1 MYKFFNIFFVLLI
14 LIFFTSTYKYYS
26 SNRNIKEKEF
36 NRNNIDQIINEK
48 IVNLPILSNDTSN
61 VIEFNNSIFNES
73 DKNKRR
79 NFWDLL
85 KSKWKKKQL

>member
-48 IVNLPILSNDTSN
+48 IVNLPILSNDTNN

-85 KSKWKKKQL
+85 KSK

>member
-85 KSKWKKKQL
+85 KSK

>member
-26 SNRNIKEKEF
+26 SNRNIKEKEL

-48 IVNLPILSNDTSN
+48 IVNLPILSYDTSN

-85 KSKWKKKQL
+85 KSK